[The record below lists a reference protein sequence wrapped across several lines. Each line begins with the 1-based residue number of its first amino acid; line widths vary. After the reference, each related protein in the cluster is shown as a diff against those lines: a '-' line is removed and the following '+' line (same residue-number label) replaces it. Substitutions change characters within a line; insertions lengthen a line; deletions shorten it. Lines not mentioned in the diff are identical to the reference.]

1 MDTGGAGI
9 VGRTYTKGRRQPY
22 LIRKWP
28 GSNWALPL
36 GPYTITQLLVFVGSV
51 YLLLSYREVWAH
63 FGGFNLVIG
72 VGLPLLLTYLTR
84 HSRIEGRDPLRTGV
98 ALTALMLQP
107 RTGYLGGEPFRVPGP
122 TGQRGGR
129 FPVAQ
134 LPAELRLPAA
144 APAPPRRPPRGPAAG
159 GPARR
164 GPAPRGPQP
173 WLAELLHQAG
183 YQAGDRDGAGRDSG
197 R

>member
-51 YLLLSYREVWAH
+51 YLLLSYREVWGH
-63 FGGFNLVIG
+63 FGHFNLVIG

-84 HSRIEGRDPLRTGV
+84 HSRIEGRDPLRAGV
-98 ALTALMLQP
+98 ALAGLLLQP
-107 RTGYLGGEPFRVPGP
+107 RTGYLGGDAFRAPGP
-122 TGQRGGR
+122 TRLLGGR

-134 LPAELRLPAA
+134 LPAELRVAIAARPVPA
-144 APAPPRRPPRGPAAG
+144 APATVADRVPG
-159 GPARR
+159 
-164 GPAPRGPQP
+164 QP
-173 WLAELLHQAG
+173 WLADLLRQAE
-183 YQAGDRDGAGRDSG
+183 GRWE

>member
-51 YLLLSYREVWAH
+51 YLLLSYRELWAH

-72 VGLPLLLTYLTR
+72 VGLPLLLTYVTR
-84 HSRIEGRDPLRTGV
+84 HTRIEGRDPLRAGV
-98 ALTALMLQP
+98 ALTGLLLQP
-107 RTGYLGGEPFRVPGP
+107 RAGYLGDDPFRAPGP
-122 TGQRGGR
+122 TRQRGGR

-134 LPAELRLPAA
+134 LPAEFRPAA
-144 APAPPRRPPRGPAAG
+144 SAPPPAPVAAADPAAG
-159 GPARR
+159 QPFLADLLQRATEGRR
-164 GPAPRGPQP
+164 AP
-173 WLAELLHQAG
+173 
-183 YQAGDRDGAGRDSG
+183 
-197 R
+197 

>member
-1 MDTGGAGI
+1 MDTGGTGF

-36 GPYTITQLLVFVGSV
+36 GPYTITQLVVFVGSV

-63 FGGFNLVIG
+63 FGPFNLVIG

-84 HSRIEGRDPLRTGV
+84 HSRIEGRDPLRAGV
-98 ALTALMLQP
+98 ALAGLLLQP
-107 RTGYLGGEPFRVPGP
+107 RTGYLGGEPFRASGP
-122 TGQRGGR
+122 VRQRGGR

-134 LPAELRLPAA
+134 LPAELRVRLPL
-144 APAPPRRPPRGPAAG
+144 PAPPATPPPGSGP
-159 GPARR
+159 R
-164 GPAPRGPQP
+164 P
-173 WLAELLHQAG
+173 WLAELVQQAE
-183 YQAGDRDGAGRDSG
+183 GR
-197 R
+197 RVR